1 MIVGY
6 LYFMF
11 DSISEKFTKVLRNLR
26 GIGKISEKNIADA
39 LEDVRMALLDA
50 DVNIR
55 VVRQFV
61 ENVKQKAVGID
72 VINKVSP
79 DQQFVKIMHDEIV
92 ELLGEDKSY
101 SLTAKNPLSIMMVG
115 LHGSGKTTTSAKL
128 AYMLK
133 LNGHSPLLVA
143 CDVYRPAAIDQLE
156 KLALDNE
163 MAVFADRTTKKVANM
178 AKAAI
183 KFAKENNHDAI
194 IFDTAGRLHI
204 DKDLISEVKEL
215 SAIANPDET
224 FLVADSALG
233 QEAVNVAEHFNA
245 ALGLTGVVLTKFDG
259 DARGGS
265 AISMKFVTGVPI
277 RFIGVGEK
285 IRDLDIF
292 HADRMAS
299 RILGMGDVVSL
310 VEKAHQAVDTEEQKR
325 MAEKVKKASFDLND
339 FLIAMQQMQ
348 KMGPMSSLLKMI
360 PGASGIDFG
369 EKEQN
374 SVNKLQAI
382 IQSMTLKERRN
393 PDILN
398 AMRRSRVASGSGTD
412 IKSVN
417 NLLKQFKQMQ
427 NAMKIMKGPG
437 GMKKMQ
443 AMMSQFG
450 KMGM

>member
-1 MIVGY
+1 
-6 LYFMF
+6 MF
-11 DSISEKFTKVLRNLR
+11 DSISEKFTRVLRNLR
-26 GIGKISEKNIADA
+26 GTGKISEKNIADA
-39 LEDVRMALLDA
+39 LEDVRIALLDA
-50 DVNIR
+50 DVNIK

-61 ENVKQKAVGID
+61 ENVKQKAVGLD
-72 VINKVSP
+72 VINNVSP

-92 ELLGEDKSY
+92 ELLGDDKSY
-101 SLTAKNPLSIMMVG
+101 SLTAKKPLSIMMVG
-115 LHGSGKTTTSAKL
+115 LHGSGKTTSSAKL

-133 LNGHSPLLVA
+133 ANGYSPLLVA
-143 CDVYRPAAIDQLE
+143 CDIYRPAAIDQLE
-156 KLALDNE
+156 NLAACNDLD
-163 MAVFADRTTKKVANM
+163 VFSDRTSKKVANI
-178 AKAAI
+178 AKSAI
-183 KFAKENNHDAI
+183 NFAKSNGHDAI
-194 IFDTAGRLHI
+194 IFDTAGRLQV
-204 DKDLISEVKEL
+204 DKDLITEVKDL
-215 SAIANPDET
+215 SSIAIPDET

-233 QEAVNVAEHFNA
+233 QEAVSIAEHFNE
-245 ALGLTGVVLTKFDG
+245 ALGLTGIVLTKFDG

-277 RFIGVGEK
+277 RFVGVGEK
-285 IRDLDIF
+285 IRDIDVF

-310 VEKAHQAVDTEEQKR
+310 VEKASNLVDAEEQKR

-360 PGASGIDFG
+360 PGASGINFG

-427 NAMKIMKGPG
+427 KTMKMMKGPG